1 MPSCIIWSILNLYFM
16 IKFYFLSILFICK
29 MSQAQLAYTS
39 FEEAPVFS
47 NDYTD
52 TGDATV
58 PHDLIN
64 NTNEPLVDFTFV
76 SQEMGFNARYEPYSS
91 PGDGLTDGDLVGVTD
106 LPPTA
111 TAPFPEGQQGY
122 EISDVDG
129 NFILE
134 FDPVITT
141 SPTISID
148 YYINETGYEGDG
160 TSNTSGS
167 DRLRIYIKDLG
178 DNMEYD
184 LLNTTGNDIND
195 LGIEGGWNTVSLTI
209 ENSPNINVQ
218 LIIEARTNSGSEAF
232 FFDNILFEQLL
243 SYQEFEGDYFTMYPN
258 PTNKDYVNI
267 TSKTDGI
274 KEVIVLNVLGQ
285 QVINTNLTSDR
296 LDISELSSGI
306 YIVEIGKGQA
316 TITKKLVIK

>member
-1 MPSCIIWSILNLYFM
+1 M
-16 IKFYFLSILFICK
+16 IKFYFLSILFICT
-29 MSQAQLAYTS
+29 MSHAQLAYTS

-47 NDYTD
+47 IDYTD

-64 NTNEPLVDFTFV
+64 NTNEPLVDYTSV
-76 SQEMGFNARYEPYSS
+76 NQEMGFNARYEPYSS

-106 LPPTA
+106 SPPTA
-111 TAPFPEGQQGY
+111 TALFPEGLQGY

-134 FDPVITT
+134 FDPVIAN

-148 YYINETGYEGDG
+148 YYISETGYEGDG

-178 DNMEYD
+178 DTMEYD

-195 LGIEGGWNTVSLTI
+195 LGIEGEWNTVSLSI
-209 ENSPNINVQ
+209 ENSPNINLQ

-232 FFDNILFEQLL
+232 FFDNVVFEQLL
-243 SYQEFEGDYFTMYPN
+243 GDREFEGDYFTLYPN
-258 PTNKDYVNI
+258 PTGKGYVNI
-267 TSKTDGI
+267 ISNTDEV
-274 KEVIVLNVLGQ
+274 KKVIVFDVLGQ
-285 QVINTNLTSDR
+285 QVINTRLTSDR
-296 LDISELSSGI
+296 LDVSELISGV
-306 YIVEIGKGQA
+306 YIVEIEQGQA
-316 TITKKLVIK
+316 TTIKKLVIN

>member
-1 MPSCIIWSILNLYFM
+1 M
-16 IKFYFLSILFICK
+16 IKYYFLSILFICN

-47 NDYTD
+47 INYTD
-52 TGDATV
+52 TGDAAV

-64 NTNEPLVDFTFV
+64 NANEPFVDYTFV
-76 SQEMGFNARYEPYSS
+76 NQEMGFNARYEPYSS

-106 LPPTA
+106 SPPTA
-111 TAPFPEGQQGY
+111 AAPFPEGSQGY

-134 FDPVITT
+134 FDPVIAT

-178 DNMEYD
+178 NNMEYD

-195 LGIEGGWNTVSLTI
+195 LGIEGVWNTVSLSI

-218 LIIEARTNSGSEAF
+218 LIIAARTNSGSEAF
-232 FFDNILFEQLL
+232 FFDNIIFEQLL
-243 SYQEFEGDYFTMYPN
+243 GNQEYKSDYFTMYPN
-258 PTNKDYVNI
+258 PTDKNYVNI
-267 TSKTDGI
+267 ISKTDGI
-274 KEVIVLNVLGQ
+274 KEVIVFDVLGQ
-285 QVINTNLTSDR
+285 QVINTSLISDI
-296 LDISELSSGI
+296 LDISKLSVGI
-306 YIVEIGKGQA
+306 YFVEIEQGQT
-316 TITKKLVIK
+316 TITKKLVIN

>member
-1 MPSCIIWSILNLYFM
+1 M

-47 NDYTD
+47 IDYTD
-52 TGDATV
+52 TGDAAV

-64 NTNEPLVDFTFV
+64 NTNEPLVDYTFV
-76 SQEMGFNARYEPYSS
+76 NQEMGFNARYEPYSS
-91 PGDGLTDGDLVGVTD
+91 PGDGLTDGDLVGITD
-106 LPPTA
+106 SPPTA
-111 TAPFPEGQQGY
+111 TAPFPEGQQGF

-134 FDPVITT
+134 FAPVTAT

-195 LGIEGGWNTVSLTI
+195 LGIEGGWNTISLSI

-218 LIIEARTNSGSEAF
+218 LIIEARTNSSSEAF
-232 FFDNILFEQLL
+232 FFDNITFEQLL
-243 SYQEFEGDYFTMYPN
+243 GYREFEGNYFDMYPN
-258 PTNKDYVNI
+258 PTNKGYVNI

-274 KEVIVLNVLGQ
+274 KKVIVFNMLGQ
-285 QVINTNLTSDR
+285 QVINTIMPSDR
-296 LDISELSSGI
+296 LDISELSSGL
-306 YIVEIGKGQA
+306 YFVGLEQGQA
-316 TITKKLVIK
+316 TITKKLVIN

>member
-1 MPSCIIWSILNLYFM
+1 M
-16 IKFYFLSILFICK
+16 IKCYFLSILFICT
-29 MSQAQLAYTS
+29 MSHAQLAYTS

-47 NDYTD
+47 IEYTD

-64 NTNEPLVDFTFV
+64 NTDEPLVDFTFV
-76 SQEMGFNARYEPYSS
+76 NQEMGFNARYEPYNT

-106 LPPTA
+106 SPPTA
-111 TAPFPEGQQGY
+111 AAPFTEGLQGY

-134 FDPVITT
+134 FDPVTAT

-178 DNMEYD
+178 NNMEYD

-195 LGIEGGWNTVSLTI
+195 LGIEGSWNTVSLSI

-232 FFDNILFEQLL
+232 YFDNVIFEQLL
-243 SYQEFEGDYFTMYPN
+243 GDREFEGDYFTLYPN
-258 PTNKDYVNI
+258 PTKEGYVNI
-267 TSKTDGI
+267 NSETNGM
-274 KEVIVLNVLGQ
+274 KEVLVFDVLGKK
-285 QVINTNLTSDR
+285 VINTHLISER
-296 LDISELSSGI
+296 LDISKLSIGI
-306 YIVEIGKGQA
+306 YFVKIKQA
-316 TITKKLVIK
+316 RLTMTKKLIIK

>member
-1 MPSCIIWSILNLYFM
+1 M
-16 IKFYFLSILFICK
+16 IKFYFLSILFICTTT
-29 MSQAQLAYTS
+29 QAQLAYTS

-47 NDYTD
+47 IDYTD

-64 NTNEPLVDFTFV
+64 NINEPLVDYTFV
-76 SQEMGFNARYEPYSS
+76 NQEMGFNARYEPYNS
-91 PGDGLTDGDLVGVTD
+91 PGDGLTDGDTVGATNS
-106 LPPTA
+106 PPTA
-111 TAPFPEGQQGY
+111 AAPFPEGQQGY

-134 FDPVITT
+134 FEPVTAT

-148 YYINETGYEGDG
+148 YYISETGYEGDG

-195 LGIEGGWNTVSLTI
+195 LGIEGDWNTVSLSI

-218 LIIEARTNSGSEAF
+218 LIIEARTNSSSEAF
-232 FFDNILFEQLL
+232 FFDNIIFEQLL
-243 SYQEFEGDYFTMYPN
+243 GDREFEGDYFAMYPN
-258 PTNKDYVNI
+258 TTDKGYVNI

-274 KEVIVLNVLGQ
+274 KQVIVFDILGQ

-296 LDISELSSGI
+296 LDMSELSSEV
-306 YIVEIGKGQA
+306 YIVEIDQGQA
-316 TITKKLVIK
+316 TIIKKLVIN

>member
-1 MPSCIIWSILNLYFM
+1 M
-16 IKFYFLSILFICK
+16 IKFYFLSILFICT

-47 NDYTD
+47 INYTD

-64 NTNEPLVDFTFV
+64 NANEPLVDYTFV
-76 SQEMGFNARYEPYSS
+76 NQEIGFNARYEPYNS

-106 LPPTA
+106 SPPA
-111 TAPFPEGQQGY
+111 AAAPFPEGQQGY

-129 NFILE
+129 NYILE
-134 FDPVITT
+134 FDPVMVT

-148 YYINETGYEGDG
+148 YYISETGYEGDG

-178 DNMEYD
+178 DNIEYD

-195 LGIEGGWNTVSLTI
+195 LGIEGSWNTVSLTI

-232 FFDNILFEQLL
+232 FFDDIIFEQLL
-243 SYQEFEGDYFTMYPN
+243 SDQEFEGDYFTMYPN
-258 PTNKDYVNI
+258 PTDKGYVNI
-267 TSKTDGI
+267 ISKTDGI
-274 KEVIVLNVLGQ
+274 KEVLVFDVLGQ

-296 LDISELSSGI
+296 LDLSELSSGI
-306 YIVEIGKGQA
+306 YIVQIEQGQA
-316 TITKKLVIK
+316 TISKKLVIN